1 MKKRPERSGPI
12 TTSARDLI
20 VSCFDRMISECGY
33 EAITVPN
40 LAESSGFSHATFYE
54 HFATKADVLIASIED
69 ALIASITPLLEVV
82 ADCVSTE
89 EVPLLLE
96 ASLGDIWARRGLV
109 IALLGGESR
118 FALAR
123 YHLDFIRS
131 RIWFGHSTA
140 VPSQLAASGV
150 AAMQLAIIES
160 WLRESAP
167 GAPANL
173 ARVLHASTRSAAAA
187 LLDPIAA

>member
-1 MKKRPERSGPI
+1 MKKRPKRSGPI

-20 VSCFDRMISECGY
+20 VSCFDRMISEYGY
-33 EAITVPN
+33 DAITVRN
-40 LAESSGFSHATFYE
+40 LAESSGFSRSTFYE

-69 ALIASITPLLEVV
+69 ALVATITPLLEAI

-96 ASLGDIWARRGLV
+96 ASLGDLWARRGLA
-109 IALLGGESR
+109 IALFEGQSR

-123 YHLDFIRS
+123 NHLDFIRS
-131 RIWFGHSTA
+131 RIRSRHSTA

-167 GAPANL
+167 GALANL
-173 ARVLHASTRSAAAA
+173 ARVLHASSRSAAAA
-187 LLDPIAA
+187 LFDPIAA